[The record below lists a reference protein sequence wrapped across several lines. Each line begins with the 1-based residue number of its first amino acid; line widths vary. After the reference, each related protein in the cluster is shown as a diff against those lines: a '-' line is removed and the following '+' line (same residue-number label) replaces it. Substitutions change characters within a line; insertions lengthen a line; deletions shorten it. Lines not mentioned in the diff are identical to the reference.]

1 MTLLDPK
8 QVLGKGALAGVT
20 VLDLSRV
27 LGGPLAAQTLADH
40 GADVIKIEP
49 PRGDETREMGPPF
62 YKDAASIFINVNRN
76 KRGISLDLNSDTGR
90 AVLLRLLE
98 RTDVVVENF
107 KPGTMEKWGIGFD
120 MLAPRFPR
128 LILASIT
135 GFGSDGPLGGA
146 PGYDVMVQAWAGLI
160 SVNGSRESGPLRIG
174 VPVVDMTA
182 GANMVIGILLALY
195 ARERY
200 GTGQHIDVT
209 LYDSGLALTHPHA
222 PNWFL
227 SGNTPGLTGND
238 NPNIS
243 PYSLYRT
250 NRNAL
255 FIAVGNDLQFG
266 RLCEIIGIPDLARD
280 PRFAVNA
287 SRVINNAGLTPIIEA
302 AIAERDGAELCAAL
316 LGAGVPAGLVQ
327 TIPEALAHP
336 HTRHRDMLVEMGE
349 YRWAGIPVKLSG
361 TPGSVR
367 LPPPE
372 FNQHV
377 DKVLAEFG
385 FSDDEIAALRS
396 QGVVGRPRV
405 RSPGESG
412 TQSQSSDSINA
423 KAARQV
429 LST

>member
-1 MTLLDPK
+1 MSSPAPK
-8 QVLGKGALAGVT
+8 QAPGNGSLSGVR

-40 GADVIKIEP
+40 GADVIKVEP

-76 KRGISLDLNSDTGR
+76 KRGISLDLNSDAGR
-90 AVLLRLLE
+90 AVLLRLLQ
-98 RTDVVVENF
+98 RTDILVENF
-107 KPGTMEKWGIGFD
+107 KPGTMEKWGIGFEV
-120 MLAPRFPR
+120 LARRFPR
-128 LILASIT
+128 LIHASIT

-160 SVNGSRESGPLRIG
+160 SVNGSRDSGPLRLG

-195 ARERY
+195 ARERT
-200 GTGQHIDVT
+200 GAGQHIDVT

-227 SGNTPGLTGND
+227 SGKTPGLSGND

-250 NRNAL
+250 RRSAL

-266 RLCEIIGIPDLARD
+266 RMCEIIGMPQLARD

-287 SRVINNAGLTPIIEA
+287 SRVVNNTELTPIIET
-302 AIAERDGAELCAAL
+302 AIVERDGAELCTAL

-327 TIPEALAHP
+327 TIPDALTHP

-367 LPPPE
+367 RAPPE

-377 DKVLAEFG
+377 DEVLAESG
-385 FSDDEIAALRS
+385 FSAEVITALRA
-396 QGVVGRPRV
+396 QGVVGKLRI
-405 RSPGESG
+405 RSPAESG
-412 TQSQSSDSINA
+412 
-423 KAARQV
+423 K
-429 LST
+429 

>member
-1 MTLLDPK
+1 MNSPAPK
-8 QVLGKGALAGVT
+8 QAPGNGSLSGVR

-40 GADVIKIEP
+40 GADVIKVEP

-76 KRGISLDLNSDTGR
+76 KRGISLDLNSDAGR
-90 AVLLRLLE
+90 AVLLRLLQ
-98 RTDVVVENF
+98 RTDILVENF
-107 KPGTMEKWGIGFD
+107 KPGTMEKWGIGFEV
-120 MLAPRFPR
+120 LARRFPR
-128 LILASIT
+128 LIHASIT

-160 SVNGSRESGPLRIG
+160 SVNGSRDSGPLRLG

-195 ARERY
+195 ARERS
-200 GTGQHIDVT
+200 GAGQHIDVT

-227 SGNTPGLTGND
+227 SGKTPGLSGND

-250 NRNAL
+250 RRSAL

-266 RLCEIIGIPDLARD
+266 RMCEIIGMPQLARD

-287 SRVINNAGLTPIIEA
+287 SRVVNNTELTPIIET
-302 AIAERDGAELCAAL
+302 AIVERDGAELCTAL

-327 TIPEALAHP
+327 TIPDALTHP

-367 LPPPE
+367 RAPPE

-377 DKVLAEFG
+377 DEVLAESG
-385 FSDDEIAALRS
+385 FSVEEIAALRE
-396 QGVVGRPRV
+396 QGVVGKLRI
-405 RSPGESG
+405 RSPAESG
-412 TQSQSSDSINA
+412 
-423 KAARQV
+423 K
-429 LST
+429 

>member
-1 MTLLDPK
+1 MSSPAPK
-8 QVLGKGALAGVT
+8 QAPGNGSLSGVR

-40 GADVIKIEP
+40 GADVIKVEP

-76 KRGISLDLNSDTGR
+76 KRGISLDLNSDAGR
-90 AVLLRLLE
+90 AVLLRLLQ
-98 RTDVVVENF
+98 RTDILVENF
-107 KPGTMEKWGIGFD
+107 KPGTMEKWGIGFEV
-120 MLAPRFPR
+120 LARRFPR
-128 LILASIT
+128 LIHASIT

-160 SVNGSRESGPLRIG
+160 SVNGSRDSGPLRLG

-195 ARERY
+195 ARERT
-200 GTGQHIDVT
+200 GAGQHIDVT

-227 SGNTPGLTGND
+227 SGKTPGLSGND

-250 NRNAL
+250 RRSAL

-266 RLCEIIGIPDLARD
+266 RMCEIIGMPQLARD

-287 SRVINNAGLTPIIEA
+287 SRVVNNTELTPIIET
-302 AIAERDGAELCAAL
+302 AIVERDGAELCTAL

-327 TIPEALAHP
+327 TIPDALTHP

-367 LPPPE
+367 RAPPE

-377 DKVLAEFG
+377 DEVLAESG
-385 FSDDEIAALRS
+385 FSAEEITALRA
-396 QGVVGRPRV
+396 QGVVGKLRI
-405 RSPGESG
+405 RSPAESG
-412 TQSQSSDSINA
+412 
-423 KAARQV
+423 K
-429 LST
+429 

>member
-1 MTLLDPK
+1 MSSPAPK
-8 QVLGKGALAGVT
+8 QAPGNGSLSGVR

-40 GADVIKIEP
+40 GADVIKVEP

-76 KRGISLDLNSDTGR
+76 KRGISLDLNSDAGR

-98 RTDVVVENF
+98 RTDILVENF
-107 KPGTMEKWGIGFD
+107 KPGTMEKWGIGFEV
-120 MLAPRFPR
+120 LARRFPR
-128 LILASIT
+128 LIHASIT

-160 SVNGSRESGPLRIG
+160 SVNGSRDSGPLRLG

-195 ARERY
+195 ARERT
-200 GTGQHIDVT
+200 GAGQHIDVT

-227 SGNTPGLTGND
+227 SGKTPGLSGND

-250 NRNAL
+250 RRSAL

-266 RLCEIIGIPDLARD
+266 RMCEVIGMPQLARD

-287 SRVINNAGLTPIIEA
+287 SRVVNNTELTPIIET
-302 AIAERDGAELCAAL
+302 AIVERDGAELCTAL

-327 TIPEALAHP
+327 TIPDALTHP

-367 LPPPE
+367 RAPPE

-377 DKVLAEFG
+377 DEAV
-385 FSDDEIAALRS
+385 
-396 QGVVGRPRV
+396 
-405 RSPGESG
+405 
-412 TQSQSSDSINA
+412 T
-423 KAARQV
+423 
-429 LST
+429 